1 MKIVPLGGETLG
13 VRSMATFVETKDA
26 CILIDPGLSVVSIIH
41 SFPPTPFELRAL
53 FNVKESIRKASKRAH
68 VVIITHYHN
77 DHFSMD
83 SSLYKGKEVFIK
95 DPENFISNNQKRRAR
110 ELFKSISSIANIHY
124 ATGEFKFGGTE
135 IVFSPLLTHGISK
148 KMGGVV
154 SILIEEDVKFLY
166 SSDIQG
172 FPEENQIEFLV
183 DVSPD
188 VVFFDGPTEET
199 LPLSVVNLSR
209 IIHKF
214 KETLW
219 VMEHHPFRFLD
230 WKERFYPVVSIFEE
244 NGIILKTFASY
255 LSLKE
260 MLFEAERGLFYEG
273 IKEFNRKIW

>member
-1 MKIVPLGGETLG
+1 MKIIPLGGETLG
-13 VRSMATFVETKDA
+13 VRSMATFVETEDV

-41 SFPPTPFELRAL
+41 SLPPTPFELRAL
-53 FNVKESIRKASKRAH
+53 SNVKENIRKASKRAH

-83 SSLYKGKEVFIK
+83 PSLYRGKEVFIK

-110 ELFKSISSIANIHY
+110 KLLKSISSIANIHY
-124 ATGEFKFGGTE
+124 AAGEFKFGNTE
-135 IVFSPLLTHGISK
+135 IIFSPIFTHGISK

-154 SILIEEDVKFLY
+154 SILIKENIKFLY
-166 SSDIQG
+166 SSDVQG
-172 FPEENQIEFLV
+172 FPEEEQIEFLV
-183 DVSPD
+183 EMSTD

-214 KETLW
+214 KETVW

-230 WKERFYPVVSIFEE
+230 WRERFYPVVSVFEE
-244 NGIILKTFASY
+244 NGIILKNFASY
-255 LSLKE
+255 LLLEE
-260 MLFEAERGLFYEG
+260 MLFEAERNLFYER